1 MTIREVEDMLGTT
14 RANVRFYE
22 KEGLL
27 FPKRN
32 PLNDYRDYSPED
44 VEVLRRILYL
54 RNLDVPVETI
64 RQLIQQKAN
73 LKEVLE
79 GRLEELGAQKK
90 QMAETEAVCERLLL
104 EQELSF
110 REFPMEKVELPERKN
125 NMKDTLTELWF
136 FWDKLVV
143 WGFLAIQAFYTV
155 MVFPLLPKEIPTTWN
170 GASVVEYSGRGH
182 FFLYLLLSVIM
193 IYAVR
198 NVLYIWLVGGLRC
211 YMDELN
217 AIATV
222 GVIGYWFSCQ
232 IYTVLSLRGIPIGI
246 DVFQICCVLFYL
258 TVIVLIVLFYRKYK
272 KAQSR
277 F

>member
-1 MTIREVEDMLGTT
+1 MTIKEVEHVLGTT

-32 PLNDYRDYSPED
+32 PLNDYRDYSEED
-44 VEVLRRILYL
+44 VETLKRILFL
-54 RNLDVPVETI
+54 RSLDIPVDMI
-64 RQLIQQKAN
+64 RQLIQQKADMR
-73 LKEVLE
+73 EVLTE
-79 GRLEELGAQKK
+79 RLGELRTEKT
-90 QMAETEAVCERLLL
+90 QMAETEAACEKLLL
-104 EQELSF
+104 EQVLSF
-110 REFPMEKVELPERKN
+110 RDFPMEQVELPVRKGN
-125 NMKDTLTELWF
+125 IKDALTELWF

-143 WGFLAIQAFYTV
+143 WGFLAMQAFYTFI
-155 MVFPLLPKEIPTTWN
+155 VFPLLPEKVPVTWDGGN
-170 GASVVEYSGRGH
+170 VVEYGGRGH
-182 FFLYLLLSVIM
+182 FFMYLLISVMM

-232 IYTVLSLRGIPIGI
+232 VYTVLYLQGIPVSME
-246 DVFQICCVLFYL
+246 VFQLGCILFYL
-258 TVIVLIVLFYRKYK
+258 AVIFLIVLFYRKYK
-272 KAQSR
+272 KAR
-277 F
+277 